1 MEKITKEQMF
11 RNVSDL
17 CSGIAQGLKEI
28 ANGNANS
35 VGTVKNLADALHNDL
50 AHLSDEYGK
59 DDKGVKKV
67 VNAFEGVAYM
77 ADNADN
83 KEVFYCPEVHTAI
96 AETILL
102 MREKVFMEYYD

>member
-1 MEKITKEQMF
+1 MENLTKEQMF

-17 CSGIAQGLKEI
+17 SGAI
-28 ANGNANS
+28 ANGLKGIA
-35 VGTVKNLADALHNDL
+35 GGKETADKVKNLADCLHNDL
-50 AHLSDEYGK
+50 SLLSDEYGWN
-59 DDKGVKKV
+59 DKGVQKV

-83 KEVFYCPEVHTAI
+83 KDVYYIPDVYIAI